1 MTIAQQLSTHFHQLY
16 FGGNWT
22 SVNLKNTMC
31 DIDYKMATTKI
42 ADCNTIA
49 ALFYHINYYITE
61 VLKVFKGEPLTA
73 HDKYS
78 YLVPAIENEE
88 DWTKMLEQAWTNAEE
103 FASCVER
110 IPETK
115 LGDAFT
121 DEKYGNFYRNIAG
134 IIEHS
139 HYHMG
144 QIVMLKKM
152 LNSNQ
157 SKT

>member
-1 MTIAQQLSTHFHQLY
+1 
-16 FGGNWT
+16 
-22 SVNLKNTMC
+22 MC
-31 DIDYKMATTKI
+31 NIDYKMATTKI

-152 LNSNQ
+152 LNINPS
-157 SKT
+157 TT